1 VKWNQN
7 RAPGGDVPG
16 VWDQP
21 SRTRAARAPTDG
33 RLRLG
38 CDVPVSCSCVGSG
51 LLAGCDAL
59 AGGCVKVRFAG
70 TVAGRWGRAGTA
82 APSHG
87 RAAAAH
93 PGSTVEICC
102 ARSAHDAYS
111 KDCRWLLVTCRLH
124 RAALAGARN
133 CTVSH
138 EPVDPAALRPGPA
151 CTRSPVR
158 DLEGRCDALCRLGVH
173 VRECTSVQPCS
184 GGPAALQSPCLFC
197 SWPAAGQRAAAW
209 DVHASAMSSQVC
221 PRWQPHYGVLP
232 RDAPSFTL
240 LWRRNRHVWARARP
254 CVCVVT
260 WVASYMLDFCRVIR
274 SSVLVRSS
282 RTQVPF
288 CLSRLR
294 SCPARGRVVRGSVR
308 AARRGGDS
316 AAAIAVAFRS

>member
-1 VKWNQN
+1 MRWQ
-7 RAPGGDVPG
+7 AAA
-16 VWDQP
+16 
-21 SRTRAARAPTDG
+21 SR
-33 RLRLG
+33 
-38 CDVPVSCSCVGSG
+38 CDLP
-51 LLAGCDAL
+51 AQ
-59 AGGCVKVRFAG
+59 

-93 PGSTVEICC
+93 PGSTAVEICC

-197 SWPAAGQRAAAW
+197 SRPAAGQRAAAW
-209 DVHASAMSSQVC
+209 DVHASAMCRHRSALAGNRTMASFHEM
-221 PRWQPHYGVLP
+221 PRLSRCYGAVTGMSGRAPVPVFACCHVGCVLHARLLP
-232 RDAPSFTL
+232 CHTL
-240 LWRRNRHVWARARP
+240 VSTRTLVKNA
-254 CVCVVT
+254 
-260 WVASYMLDFCRVIR
+260 
-274 SSVLVRSS
+274 SSVLLV
-282 RTQVPF
+282 
-288 CLSRLR
+288 
-294 SCPARGRVVRGSVR
+294 
-308 AARRGGDS
+308 
-316 AAAIAVAFRS
+316 AVALVSS